1 MQVFIFLTCV
11 LCGIVSGVF
20 YDVLY
25 VARVFV
31 CGTDKVKYTVK
42 DKIFTCL
49 CDLIYFIAFAGG
61 FVFLSVLFEFY
72 QIRIYMLVGC
82 ALGALIYLKS
92 LHLFIAFCVK
102 KVYNSLTKVKKPKE
116 KRHGR
121 RKAQQSEGGNS
132 N

>member
-11 LCGIVSGVF
+11 LCGILSGVI

-31 CGTDKVKYTVK
+31 CGTDKARYTVK

-49 CDLIYFIAFAGG
+49 CDIIYFIAFAAG
-61 FVFLSVLFEFY
+61 FIFLSVLFEFY
-72 QIRIYMLVGC
+72 QIRLYMLAGC
-82 ALGALIYLKS
+82 ALGAIIYLKS
-92 LHLFIAFCVK
+92 LHLFIAFVIK
-102 KVYNSLTKVKKPKE
+102 KVYNKLTKAKKPKG
-116 KRHGR
+116 KGYGR
-121 RKAQQSEGGNS
+121 GKAQQSCSGSS

>member
-11 LCGIVSGVF
+11 LCGIASGVI

-31 CGTDKVKYTVK
+31 CGTDKAKYTVK

-49 CDLIYFIAFAGG
+49 CDLIYFIAFAAG
-61 FVFLSVLFEFY
+61 FIFLSVLFEFY

-82 ALGALIYLKS
+82 ALGAVIYLKS
-92 LHLFIAFCVK
+92 LHLFIAFIIK
-102 KVYNSLTKVKKPKE
+102 KVYNKFTKAKKPERKGY
-116 KRHGR
+116 GR
-121 RKAQQSEGGNS
+121 RKAQQSNGSGGN
-132 N
+132 